1 MNQPVKMLVTMLEA
15 LSSVPETHMTGQN
28 QPLKVV
34 FQPPHM
40 HRSTCSLSAHTLNN
54 NNNK

>member
-1 MNQPVKMLVTMLEA
+1 MNQPVKMLVPMLEA
-15 LSSVPETHMTGQN
+15 LSSVPETHLTGQN
-28 QPLKVV
+28 QPLKAV

-54 NNNK
+54 NNK